1 MLKIKETIPQL
12 MFAKKRNQKI
22 LKARYTI
29 FSNP

>member
-12 MFAKKRNQKI
+12 MFAKNRNKKI

-29 FSNP
+29 LSNP